1 LSEHFVKATSTSAIA
16 AGGMKAFT
24 REGKEIVV
32 CNCDGDFYAVERR
45 CGHMNAPL
53 EMGTLDGTILTCPT
67 HCAQFDVTT
76 GEALCGPMPHY
87 LGKDPLPA
95 SVAKHTQDMGL
106 LMQHIRTEPLRT
118 YETKAESGWIL
129 VAVRR
134 EAVAM
139 DD

>member
-1 LSEHFVKATSTSAIA
+1 LVERFVRVTRAAEIA

-24 REGKEIVV
+24 IEGDEIVV
-32 CNCDGDFYAVERR
+32 GNCGGTFYAVSRR
-45 CGHMNAPL
+45 CGHMHAPL

-76 GEALCGPMPHY
+76 GEVLCGPMPHY

-95 SVAKHTQDMGL
+95 NAAQRTEDMGL
-106 LMQHIRTEPLRT
+106 LMRHVRTESLRT
-118 YETKAESGWIL
+118 YATKAESGWIL
-129 VAVRR
+129 VAVDQ
-134 EAVAM
+134 EAAAV